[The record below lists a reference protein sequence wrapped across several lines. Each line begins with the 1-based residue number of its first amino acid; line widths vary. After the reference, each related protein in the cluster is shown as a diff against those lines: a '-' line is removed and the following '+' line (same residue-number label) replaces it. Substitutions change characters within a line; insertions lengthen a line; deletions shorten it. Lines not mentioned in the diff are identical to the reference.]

1 MEIFAASD
9 LKLPPAYYDV
19 MKFRMPSMP
28 MFDMGKM
35 YDEMK
40 KISGIPLKT
49 VTTMKMMGNEMK
61 TTKVVTSIE
70 KGANTGI
77 CF

>member
-1 MEIFAASD
+1 
-9 LKLPPAYYDV
+9 V
-19 MKFRMPSMP
+19 MKFQVPSMP
-28 MFDMGKM
+28 ILDMRKM

-49 VTTMKMMGNEMK
+49 VTTMQMMGNEMK

-70 KGANTGI
+70 KGTIPASIFEIPTGYKRVEAKLI
-77 CF
+77 